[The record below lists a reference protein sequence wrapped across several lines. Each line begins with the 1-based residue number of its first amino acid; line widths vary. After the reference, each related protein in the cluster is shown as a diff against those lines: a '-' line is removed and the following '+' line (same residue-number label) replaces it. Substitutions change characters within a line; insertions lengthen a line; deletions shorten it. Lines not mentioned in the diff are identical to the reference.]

1 MLQRGW
7 MVAAAVGVVLTAGAG
22 WAWLQDRAGQDA
34 ASAQAGDGWGM
45 IRSGVGTDGQAA
57 ADGNAQGA
65 ALSAAQV
72 RHKLF
77 KEGSFAGTEPHGE
90 WCARGENLQPCA
102 GLRGRFEY
110 YLLAIGEVP
119 LAAIRT
125 LVTDEAERDLG
136 PKLAAEVMGIWDRY
150 LQVRGYKPRA
160 TFQQDQLHTWMPVL
174 SELRAQRRQ
183 ILGAEW
189 AQAFYADEEA
199 NFERMYAQIQSGMP
213 PPPDPGEPVPQM
225 APGKDPAAVHAERVA
240 RYGPEAA
247 ARLAKVDEE
256 WADWERRLSAA
267 RKEWD
272 RLQASAGLSDVQRR
286 QQMAGYVEQH
296 FKHEEHLRVQALLK
310 L

>member
-22 WAWLQDRAGQDA
+22 WAWLHDRAGEQA
-34 ASAQAGDGWGM
+34 ATEQEGSGWGM
-45 IRSGVGTDGQAA
+45 IRSGVGSSGQTAA
-57 ADGNAQGA
+57 GDADGAT
-65 ALSAAQV
+65 LTAAQV

-90 WCARGENLQPCA
+90 WCARGEALVPCA

-110 YLLAIGEVP
+110 YLLALGEVP
-119 LAAIRT
+119 MGGIRT
-125 LVTDEAERDLG
+125 LVADEAERELG
-136 PKLAAEVMGIWDRY
+136 PKLAGDVMAMWERY
-150 LQVRGYKPRA
+150 LQVRGYKPR
-160 TFQQDQLHTWMPVL
+160 TVFQQEQLHTWMPVL
-174 SELRAQRRQ
+174 EDLRAQRRQ
-183 ILGAEW
+183 ILGADW
-189 AQAFYADEEA
+189 AQAFYADEEG
-199 NFERMYAQIQSGMP
+199 NFERLHAQLQSGMP

-267 RKEWD
+267 RQEWS
-272 RLQASAGLSDVQRR
+272 RLQTNAGLSEVQRR
-286 QQMAGYVEQH
+286 EQMAGYVAQH

>member
-22 WAWLQDRAGQDA
+22 WAWLQGRAGEQASGEQA
-34 ASAQAGDGWGM
+34 AGGWSM
-45 IRSGVGTDGQAA
+45 IQPGVGASGQAA
-57 ADGNAQGA
+57 TDNADQGTT
-65 ALSAAQV
+65 LTAAQV

-90 WCARGENLQPCA
+90 WCARGEALVPCA

-110 YLLAIGEVP
+110 YLLALGEVP
-119 LAAIRT
+119 MAGIRT
-125 LVTDEAERDLG
+125 LVADEAERDVG
-136 PKLAAEVMGIWDRY
+136 VKLAAEVMAMWDRY
-150 LQVRGYKPRA
+150 LQIRGYKPR
-160 TFQQDQLHTWMPVL
+160 TPFQQEQLHTWMPVL
-174 SELRAQRRQ
+174 EDLRAQRRQ
-183 ILGAEW
+183 VLGAEW
-189 AQAFYADEEA
+189 AQAFYADEEGS
-199 NFERMYAQIQSGMP
+199 FERLYAQIQSGMP

-247 ARLAKVDEE
+247 TRLAKVDQE

-267 RKEWD
+267 RKEWE
-272 RLQASAGLSDVQRR
+272 RLQASAALSDIQRR
-286 QQMAGYVEQH
+286 EQMAGYVAQH
-296 FKHEEHLRVQALLK
+296 FKDEEHLRVQALLK